1 MNPFRQLAPQLA
13 ALTVALSAV
22 VSPTLA
28 HAQFH
33 PTRTVRITIPFSA
46 GSGPDA
52 ALRAVAQGLSQKWAQ
67 PVIVDNR
74 PGGNGFIAVTAFK
87 SLPPDGHELI
97 NADGSHVTVHPHTFR
112 KLPYDPVRDL
122 EPVRSLLLSNFFVA
136 VPRDS
141 QFKTIDHIVRA
152 AKAQPDGVTYGSY
165 FTGSP
170 AHLGGLKLQSL
181 TGTKML
187 HVPYK
192 DTVQLYTAV
201 ATREVDWA
209 LGSIASAGPLEK
221 SGKIRFIAVAA
232 PKRFVLFPDVPASS
246 ESSSAKAFEVTGWT
260 GIFAPRGTPKD
271 IRDRIANDIAEVL
284 ASPEMVERYKTFGYE
299 DQRLKTDAFAD
310 HISKESA
317 EWKKVVNAAGLR
329 LDE

>member
-1 MNPFRQLAPQLA
+1 MIPCPKLA
-13 ALTVALSAV
+13 ALTAALSAV
-22 VSPTLA
+22 LAPSFA

-52 ALRAVAQGLSQKWAQ
+52 ALRAVALGLSKKWGQ
-67 PVIVDNR
+67 PVIIDNR
-74 PGGNGFIAVTAFK
+74 PGGNGFIAITAFK
-87 SLPPDGHELI
+87 NFSPDGHELI

-136 VPRDS
+136 VPKDS
-141 QFKTIDHIVRA
+141 PFKTIDDIVRT
-152 AKAQPDGVTYGSY
+152 AKAQTDGVTYGSY

-221 SGKIRFIAVAA
+221 SGKIKFIAVAA
-232 PKRFVLFPDVPASS
+232 PKRFMLFPNVPASS
-246 ESSSAKAFEVTGWT
+246 ESASAKSFDVTGWT

-271 IRDRIANDIAEVL
+271 IRDRIANDVSEVL
-284 ASPEMVERYKTFGYE
+284 AAPEMVERYKTFGYE
-299 DQRLKTDAFAD
+299 DRHLQTDAFANY
-310 HISKESA
+310 ISKESA
-317 EWKKVVNAAGLR
+317 DWKKVVNAAGLR